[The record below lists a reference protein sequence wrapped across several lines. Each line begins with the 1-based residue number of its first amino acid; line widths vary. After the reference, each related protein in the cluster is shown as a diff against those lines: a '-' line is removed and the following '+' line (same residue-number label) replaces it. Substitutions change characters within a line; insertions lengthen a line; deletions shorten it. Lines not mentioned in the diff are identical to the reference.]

1 MRKSL
6 APNMFKSTLCGPWPN
21 TQRQTLCLSKTLLL
35 KKGVGCTS
43 LRERFLALSARDPKS
58 ATQAWSTKRGIGF
71 EQNRHV
77 EKGGWVQGPPK
88 PFAKPY
94 RLENQN
100 RRPKPGH
107 QKGASAFNRTDM
119 LKKGV
124 GARASKTGC
133 ESPSAREPKLAT
145 QAWPPKGG
153 IGFEQGR
160 HVQKGGWVQEPP
172 KAIANPTKPKAE
184 FANPNLTTKRGH
196 RLLTEPTC

>member
-77 EKGGWVQGPPK
+77 EKGGWVQRPSK
-88 PFAKPY
+88 PFANPY

-100 RRPKPGH
+100 WRPKPGH
-107 QKGASAFNRTDM
+107 QKGASVLNRADM
-119 LKKGV
+119 YKKGGV
-124 GARASKTGC
+124 CRSLRKRLPTIPNRKPN
-133 ESPSAREPKLAT
+133 SQT
-145 QAWPPKGG
+145 Q
-153 IGFEQGR
+153 
-160 HVQKGGWVQEPP
+160 
-172 KAIANPTKPKAE
+172 T
-184 FANPNLTTKRGH
+184 
-196 RLLTEPTC
+196 